1 MLVSELKE
9 KSIKEIIDYADIL
22 YRQGHEEKKKALE
35 IYSLALDKVPNHQG
49 DNKPYVIRGIIRK
62 RIWDCEKSINDNK
75 FFFSECGQDKIIK
88 ETFFKNKEYGFFVE
102 IGAFDGLQGSNCYHF
117 EKFMNWKGI
126 AIEAS
131 PTQFNK
137 LKKNRNCQLHNAVLS
152 STKKEVEFYEVI
164 EGFTQM
170 SGINNTNYQDSFDR
184 IINKSK
190 SKINKIKINSTVF
203 SEIIPN
209 NQIIDLVSIDI
220 EGNEF
225 EVLNSID
232 YDIYEI
238 KVIILENNI
247 PEKLNYLK
255 FFLEKNY
262 SYYDRV
268 GMDEIYYNNKYF
280 NF

>member
-1 MLVSELKE
+1 MLVSELMK
-9 KSIKEIIDYADIL
+9 KSIKEIIDYADTL
-22 YRQGHEEKKKALE
+22 YRQGLEEKKKALE
-35 IYSLALDKVPNHQG
+35 IYLLALDKVPNNQDG
-49 DNKPYVIRGIIRK
+49 NKPYVIRGIIRK
-62 RIWDCEKSINDNK
+62 RIWDCEKSISNNN

-88 ETFFKNKEYGFFVE
+88 DTFFNNQEDGFFVE

-137 LKKNRNCQLHNAVLS
+137 LKKNRKCQLHNVALS
-152 STKKEVEFYEVI
+152 LTKKEVEFYEVV

-170 SGINNTNYQDSFDR
+170 SGINNINYQDSLDR

-209 NQIIDLVSIDI
+209 NQIIDLLSIDI

-225 EVLNSID
+225 EVLSSID
-232 YDIYEI
+232 YNIYQI

-255 FFLEKNY
+255 FFSEKNY

>member
-1 MLVSELKE
+1 MLVSELMK

-22 YRQGHEEKKKALE
+22 YRQGHEEKKKALK
-35 IYSLALDKVPNHQG
+35 IYLLALDKVPNNQD
-49 DNKPYVIRGIIRK
+49 DNKPYVLRGIIRK
-62 RIWDCEKSINDNK
+62 RIWDCEKSINNNN

-88 ETFFKNKEYGFFVE
+88 DTFFKNQEDGFFVE

-117 EKFMNWKGI
+117 EKFMKWKGI

-137 LKKNRNCQLHNAVLS
+137 LKKNRNCQLHNVALS
-152 STKKEVEFYEVI
+152 SIKKEVEFYEVI

-190 SKINKIKINSTVF
+190 SKINKIKTHSTVL

-209 NQIIDLVSIDI
+209 NQIIDLLSIDI

-225 EVLNSID
+225 EVLSSID
-232 YDIYEI
+232 YNIYQI

-247 PEKLNYLK
+247 PEKLNYQK
-255 FFLEKNY
+255 FFSEKNY

-268 GMDEIYYNNKYF
+268 GMDEIYYNNKYY